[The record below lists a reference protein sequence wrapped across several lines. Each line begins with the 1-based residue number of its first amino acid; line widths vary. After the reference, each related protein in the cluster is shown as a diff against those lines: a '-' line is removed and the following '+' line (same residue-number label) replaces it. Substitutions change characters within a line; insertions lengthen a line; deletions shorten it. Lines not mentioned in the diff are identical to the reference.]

1 MTSNPRDPQLP
12 DAPQPEQKM
21 IFLGLGV
28 WQELRILAR
37 LARGCDAA
45 LISTAEGQPR
55 ADVPAWPK

>member
-1 MTSNPRDPQLP
+1 
-12 DAPQPEQKM
+12 M

-37 LARGCDAA
+37 LARGCDTA
-45 LISTAEGQPR
+45 LLCRGGGQSGA